1 MLSSKSRGG
10 LAPLLAVVI
19 LCSVFYGAARAQTE
33 APLASQD
40 FVRLLYQLPA
50 HPEKKDEL
58 VDEIRR
64 RGIGF
69 ALTDG
74 MRSLV
79 ATKSGN
85 DALLRRTLEEAE
97 RRRVNPAA
105 AALPVTEEASELLEN
120 ARTAALAASE
130 AMPDFIVKQL
140 ITRAYAR
147 GRFINW
153 TVQDHLTL
161 AVSYRASAGEEYK
174 VLSINGQ
181 PPANE
186 TKESGSYAQ
195 IGGSSSSGEYVS
207 GLAALFKPETR
218 AVFKVV
224 DTDTLR
230 NRRTVVYEYSV
241 KQENSKLSLSTSGH
255 SPVITAYRGRVW
267 VDREN
272 YRVLR
277 FETIAVEIPFD
288 FPMTAGGSTIDYD
301 WVTINEQRYLLPSA
315 AEIRMTVG
323 RNEQAV
329 HTRNEIRFRG
339 YQKFGAEVKILDDVG
354 PDDEP
359 ETKPETKPE
368 SKPPQ
373 K

>member
-1 MLSSKSRGG
+1 MSSRHQPSGRA
-10 LAPLLAVVI
+10 LLLALII
-19 LCSVFYGAARAQTE
+19 LCFGFNITARAQTE
-33 APLASQD
+33 TPLTNQE

-50 HPEKKDEL
+50 HPEKKEEL
-58 VDEIRR
+58 AGEIRR

-69 ALTDG
+69 ALNDG

-85 DALLRRTLEEAE
+85 DAQLRRTLEEAE

-105 AALPVTEEASELLEN
+105 AALPTEPEASELLEN
-120 ARTAALAASE
+120 AHTAALAAAE

-147 GRFINW
+147 GKFINW
-153 TVQDHLTL
+153 TVQDHLSI

-195 IGGSSSSGEYVS
+195 LGGSSSSGEYVS
-207 GLAALFKPETR
+207 GLAAIFKPDTHT
-218 AVFKVV
+218 VFRVI

-241 KQENSKLSLSTSGH
+241 KKENSKLSLSISG
-255 SPVITAYRGRVW
+255 SNSVITAYRGRVW

-272 YRVLR
+272 FRVLR
-277 FETIAVEIPFD
+277 FETIAVEIPPD
-288 FPMTAGGSTIDYD
+288 FPMSAGGSTIDYD
-301 WVTINEQRYLLPSA
+301 WVTINEQRYLLPIT
-315 AEIRMTVG
+315 AEIKMTVG

-339 YQKFGAEVKILDDVG
+339 YQKFGAEVKILDDVD
-354 PDDEP
+354 PDEEP
-359 ETKPETKPE
+359 ETKPEAKPE
-368 SKPPQ
+368 AKPPQ
-373 K
+373 R